1 MNTLTLE
8 KHCWAEIDLT
18 ALRENY
24 EYIRR
29 TVGGPVCAVVKA
41 DAYGHGAVP
50 VARLLEKRCAFF
62 GVSSMSEA
70 LELRDAGITR
80 PILILGYT
88 PPEAFPDAVH
98 LGIRP
103 AIFRRE
109 DGEALSRA
117 AVEAGVSA
125 AFHFAVDTGMSR
137 IGFQVTEADADIC
150 AEIAALPGLTPE
162 GLFSHFATADC
173 WNLSRARAQAERFDA
188 FDAMLKRRGVRIP
201 IRHLNNSAGLMNF
214 DRHYEMVR
222 SGIVTYGLYPSDEVD
237 AGLLPLTPAMRLL
250 SRVSYVKPLPPG
262 REISYG
268 GTFVTSRPTVV
279 ATVPVGYADGYRRS
293 LSGRFYV
300 LIHGKRAPILGRVC
314 MDQMMVDVTDIPGV
328 QAGDTVTLVGTDGD
342 ETISMEDIA
351 AAAGSFNYE
360 FACGISRR
368 VPRVYLRGGKAV
380 HTVHHLTD
388 IFQEEPHGT

>member
-1 MNTLTLE
+1 MSHDCTR
-8 KHCWAEIDLT
+8 AIIDLD
-18 ALRENY
+18 AVSSNFDAV
-24 EYIRR
+24 RR
-29 TVGGPVCAVVKA
+29 KAGVPVMAVIKA

-50 VARLLEKRCAFF
+50 IARLLENRCAFF

-137 IGFQVTEADADIC
+137 IGFQVTQADADVC

-162 GLFSHFATADC
+162 GLFSHFATADSYD
-173 WNLSRARAQAERFDA
+173 LSRARAQAERFNA
-188 FDAMLKRRGVRIP
+188 FDAMLKRRGVHIP

-293 LSGRFYV
+293 LSGKFYV
-300 LIHGKRAPILGRVC
+300 LIRGQRAPILGRVF
-314 MDQMMVDVTDIPGV
+314 MDHMMVDVTDIPGV
-328 QAGDTVTLVGTDGD
+328 QAGDTVTLIGTDGD

-368 VPRVYLRGGKAV
+368 VPRVYLRGGKSV
-380 HTVHHLTD
+380 HTVHYLTD

>member
-1 MNTLTLE
+1 MSHDCTR
-8 KHCWAEIDLT
+8 AIIDLD
-18 ALRENY
+18 AVSSNFDAV
-24 EYIRR
+24 RR
-29 TVGGPVCAVVKA
+29 KAGVPVMAVIKA

-88 PPEAFPDAVH
+88 PPQAFPDAVR

-117 AVEAGVSA
+117 AVKAGISA

-137 IGFQVTEADADIC
+137 IGFQVTEADADVC

-173 WNLSRARAQAERFDA
+173 WDLSRARAQAERFDA

-300 LIHGKRAPILGRVC
+300 LVRGQRAPILGRVC

-328 QAGDTVTLVGTDGD
+328 QAGDTVTLIGTDGD

-368 VPRVYLRGGKAV
+368 VPRVYLRGGQSV
-380 HTVHHLTD
+380 HTVHYLTD
-388 IFQEEPHGT
+388 IFQEESHGT

>member
-1 MNTLTLE
+1 MSHDCTR
-8 KHCWAEIDLT
+8 AIIDLD
-18 ALRENY
+18 AVSSNFDAVCRKAG
-24 EYIRR
+24 
-29 TVGGPVCAVVKA
+29 VPVMAVIKA

-50 VARLLEKRCAFF
+50 VARLLEERCAFF

-70 LELRDAGITR
+70 LELRDAGIAR

-88 PPEAFPDAVH
+88 PPEAFPEAVR

-117 AVEAGVSA
+117 AVEAGISA

-137 IGFQVTEADADIC
+137 IGFQVTESDADIC

-162 GLFSHFATADC
+162 GLFSHFATADSC
-173 WNLSRARAQAERFDA
+173 DLSRARAQAERFDA
-188 FDAMLKRRGVRIP
+188 FDAMLKRRGVHIP

-214 DRHYEMVR
+214 DHHYEMVR

-237 AGLLPLTPAMRLL
+237 TGLLPLTPAMGLI
-250 SRVSYVKPLPPG
+250 SKASYVKTLPPG

-268 GTFVTSRPTVV
+268 GTFVTARPTVV
-279 ATVPVGYADGYRRS
+279 ATVPIGYADGYRRS
-293 LSGRFYV
+293 LSGKFYV

-328 QAGDTVTLVGTDGD
+328 QAGDTVTLIGTDGD
-342 ETISMEDIA
+342 ETISMEAIA

-368 VPRVYLRGGKAV
+368 VPRVYLRGGQTV
-380 HTVHHLTD
+380 HTVHYLTD
-388 IFQEEPHGT
+388 AYQEESHGT

>member
-1 MNTLTLE
+1 MSHDCTR
-8 KHCWAEIDLT
+8 AIIDLD
-18 ALRENY
+18 AVSSNFDAV
-24 EYIRR
+24 RR
-29 TVGGPVCAVVKA
+29 KAGVPVMAVIKA

-70 LELRDAGITR
+70 LELRDAGIAR

-88 PPEAFPDAVH
+88 PPEIFPDAVH

-109 DGEALSRA
+109 DGIALSRA

-137 IGFQVTEADADIC
+137 IGFQVTEDDADVC
-150 AEIAALPGLTPE
+150 AEIAALPGLI
-162 GLFSHFATADC
+162 SHFATADC
-173 WNLSRARAQAERFDA
+173 WDLSRARAQAERFDA

-237 AGLLPLTPAMRLL
+237 AGLLSLTPAMRLL
-250 SRVSYVKPLPPG
+250 SRVSYVKLLPPG

-328 QAGDTVTLVGTDGD
+328 QAGDTVTLIGTDGD

-380 HTVHHLTD
+380 HTVHYLTD